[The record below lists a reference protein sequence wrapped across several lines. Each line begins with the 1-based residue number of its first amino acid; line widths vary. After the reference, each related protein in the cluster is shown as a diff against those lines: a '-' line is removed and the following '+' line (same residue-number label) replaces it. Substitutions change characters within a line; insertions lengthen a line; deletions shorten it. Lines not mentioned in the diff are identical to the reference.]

1 MIDRLIPRYR
11 LFLILGFVVVA
22 SCLFVLTAVE
32 DALIVVWASKFFDGD
47 AGTTFRAAQTA
58 DKVISHTLK
67 TLLFVGLSLI
77 KLGIGFAIATI
88 VLNLRS
94 TGQSTVD
101 AYTGAGVSEAET
113 SRFEEPWVG
122 RHFTKFVF
130 VGMLIVLSMFVLT
143 LWWDANLVFLKQAEF
158 DGRTSG
164 AAYETYLMIERILDP
179 LIGGGKFLGEGVLI
193 FGIIGGLA
201 TIVTHLSF
209 QARSLPALTRS
220 ALGGGD
226 GVQAADPARP
236 AIPRTLINVGIAALA
251 AMVVVVLLAVVR
263 AGFIG
268 WALGRQFAGSVSETA
283 LTVEGILGRTID
295 PLTSLALGLLFFA
308 IAFLLMTIIRWLREF
323 RRAFG
328 DVAADSSQGAIP
340 RPTVESNL
348 WPEQVIP
355 PLAIFGLLVVIFF
368 FTMTGVRS
376 FNFGTMLTLQFAG
389 ATDGVQFENAQR
401 LDRILVPI
409 IEATRF
415 IGLASLMLAIGLAL
429 VTIVVNLRAT
439 GLLLPMGF
447 SKLIPAARGERPE
460 PDDLSLQEPMLLAPW
475 RMLRPLLAGLALMVS
490 ATLPIAILHAVSIHR
505 MLAEQYA
512 GLGGQGVMSGLFQSS
527 FLSVNLFEA
536 SRVPWMLFGMALVL
550 FSIGRFFTTIVTFVQ
565 TRRMII
571 AEGTSAISEAVSV
584 GPSTYS

>member
-22 SCLFVLTAVE
+22 SCLFVLTAAE
-32 DALIVVWASKFFDGD
+32 DVLIVLWANKLFDGD
-47 AGTTFRAAQTA
+47 TGTTFRAAQTA

-94 TGQSTVD
+94 TGQSTID
-101 AYTGAGVSEAET
+101 AYSAAGVAGAEA
-113 SRFEEPWVG
+113 SRFEEPWIG
-122 RHFTKFVF
+122 RHFTRFLF
-130 VGMLIVLSMFVLT
+130 GGMLIVLSMFVLT

-158 DGRTSG
+158 DGNTSG
-164 AAYETYLMIERILDP
+164 AAYETYLMIERILGP
-179 LIGGGKFLGEGVLI
+179 LIGAGKFLGEGVLI
-193 FGIIGGLA
+193 FGIVGGLA
-201 TIVTHLSF
+201 AIVTHLSF
-209 QARSLPALTRS
+209 QARSLPSLTRS

-226 GVQAADPARP
+226 GVQPAEPARP
-236 AIPRTLINVGIAALA
+236 AIPHTLINVGIAALA
-251 AMVVVVLLAVVR
+251 AMVVVVLLAFVR

-295 PLTSLALGLLFFA
+295 PLTNLALGLLFFA
-308 IAFLLMTIIRWLREF
+308 IAFLLMAIIQWLREF

-328 DVAADSSQGAIP
+328 DVTADSSQGAIP

-348 WPEQVIP
+348 WPERVIP

-368 FTMTGVRS
+368 FFTMTAVHS

-401 LDRILVPI
+401 LDRMLVPI

-415 IGLASLMLAIGLAL
+415 MGLASLMLAIGLAL

-460 PDDLSLQEPMLLAPW
+460 VDDLSLQEPMLLAPW

-490 ATLPIAILHAVSIHR
+490 ATLPIAIVHAVSIHR
-505 MLAEQYA
+505 MLAEQYS
-512 GLGGQGVMSGLFQSS
+512 GLGDQGVMSGLFRSS
-527 FLSVNLFEA
+527 FLSVNLLEA

-571 AEGTSAISEAVSV
+571 VEGTSAISEAVST
-584 GPSTYS
+584 GRST